1 MEHLAETMTD
11 FLLRRKYIT
20 EEQTEWCHYMLIK
33 NIMSIAS
40 LVLLLPL
47 GALIV
52 GWGGT
57 LFYTFVFRFLRAR
70 TGGYHAKTPHGCLLG
85 SVCCQSV
92 MLFLSAHMPDPVVSA
107 FIAGF
112 SCLSIALFGPANH
125 PELHL
130 SEKELKA
137 LQPRIY
143 IRLLIVVALIFP
155 PRLGCLYSVR
165 CFCGCVITCN
175 LVARLWCTIALYYQT
190 LGEKT

>member
-1 MEHLAETMTD
+1 
-11 FLLRRKYIT
+11 
-20 EEQTEWCHYMLIK
+20 MLIK

-143 IRLLIVVALIFP
+143 IRLLIVVALTAVLLFFL

>member
-57 LFYTFVFRFLRAR
+57 LFY
-70 TGGYHAKTPHGCLLG
+70 
-85 SVCCQSV
+85 
-92 MLFLSAHMPDPVVSA
+92 PVVSA

-143 IRLLIVVALIFP
+143 IRLLIVVALTAVLLFFRP
-155 PRLGCLYSVR
+155 DWGACTAFGVFAAALLL
-165 CFCGCVITCN
+165 VIS
-175 LVARLWCTIALYYQT
+175 LQGYGAQ
-190 LGEKT
+190 

>member
-1 MEHLAETMTD
+1 MFFA
-11 FLLRRKYIT
+11 
-20 EEQTEWCHYMLIK
+20 
-33 NIMSIAS
+33 IAS

-112 SCLSIALFGPANH
+112 SCQSIALFGPANH

-143 IRLLIVVALIFP
+143 IRLLIVVALTAVLLFFRP
-155 PRLGCLYSVR
+155 DWGACTAFGVFAAALLL
-165 CFCGCVITCN
+165 VIS
-175 LVARLWCTIALYYQT
+175 LQGYGLS
-190 LGEKT
+190 E

>member
-57 LFYTFVFRFLRAR
+57 LFYTFVFRFLRER
-70 TGGYHAKTPHGCLLG
+70 TGGYHAKTPHGCLLS

-92 MLFLSAHMPDPVVSA
+92 MLFLSTQMPDSVVSA
-107 FIAGF
+107 FVAGF
-112 SCLSIALFGPANH
+112 ACLSIALFGPANH

-130 SEKELKA
+130 SAEELKA

-143 IRLLIVVALIFP
+143 IRLLIVAAL
-155 PRLGCLYSVR
+155 
-165 CFCGCVITCN
+165 
-175 LVARLWCTIALYYQT
+175 TIALLFVRPDWGACT
-190 LGEKT
+190 AFAVFAVALLLGISLRGYGAQ

>member
-11 FLLRRKYIT
+11 FLLRHKYIT
-20 EEQTEWCHYMLIK
+20 EEQAEWCHYMLVK
-33 NIMSIAS
+33 KMMSITS
-40 LVLLLPL
+40 LVLLPL

-52 GWGGT
+52 GWGGA
-57 LFYTFVFRFLRAR
+57 LFYTFVFRFLRER
-70 TGGYHAKTPHGCLLG
+70 TGGYHAKTPHGCLLS

-92 MLFLSAHMPDPVVSA
+92 MLFLSTRMPDPVVSA
-107 FIAGF
+107 FVAWF

-143 IRLLIVVALIFP
+143 IRLLIVAALTTVLLFVHPDWGACAAFGIFAVALL
-155 PRLGCLYSVR
+155 LGISLRGY
-165 CFCGCVITCN
+165 G
-175 LVARLWCTIALYYQT
+175 AQ
-190 LGEKT
+190 